1 MERTF
6 KVTVSAMVVL
16 MLLSSFA
23 ALCEEE
29 DKLKPSLYLKEDN
42 VDLGAIYEGAD
53 VTHEF
58 VIENKGQGELNILR
72 VKAP

>member
-1 MERTF
+1 LERTF
-6 KVTVSAMVVL
+6 KVTVSAIVVL
-16 MLLSSFA
+16 LLLSSFA
-23 ALCEEE
+23 AFCEEK

-42 VDLGAIYEGAD
+42 VDLGDIYEGAE

>member
-16 MLLSSFA
+16 ILLTSFA
-23 ALCEEE
+23 AFCEEK
-29 DKLKPSLYLKEDN
+29 DKLKPGLYLKEREVN
-42 VDLGAIYEGAD
+42 LGTIYEGAE

-58 VIENKGQGELNILR
+58 VIKNKGQGELNILR
-72 VKAP
+72 IKAP

>member
-6 KVTVSAMVVL
+6 KITVSAMVVL
-16 MLLSSFA
+16 LLLTSFA
-23 ALCEEE
+23 AFCEEK
-29 DKLKPSLYLKEDN
+29 DKLKPSLYLKEN
-42 VDLGAIYEGAD
+42 KVNLGAIYEGAD

>member
-6 KVTVSAMVVL
+6 KITVSAMVVL
-16 MLLSSFA
+16 LLLTSFA
-23 ALCEEE
+23 AFCEEK
-29 DKLKPSLYLKEDN
+29 DKLKPSLYLKEN
-42 VDLGAIYEGAD
+42 KVNLGTIYEGAD